1 MACACNIISTPTHHL
16 IRQAMTQPK
25 FSPEATGA
33 GKTAR
38 ALLVGDRLDISGLER
53 SDVLS
58 TAPLAFQSG
67 SGVVALFRYGAVV
80 LVGLTP
86 LEEDEVLRGLQPR
99 ISGAFARREEE
110 TAIIEISAE
119 KDEQI
124 PPGGPIYVRALTT
137 ERLLVIADALAK
149 SVSLARDEKEVSAV
163 FEVLEPLARRL
174 AEQGR
179 TPGGRRSI
187 LKHIGNALL
196 VQHRVS
202 GRVAVEEKP
211 DVLWDRPDLERLY
224 ARLEDEYEIK
234 ERASALHRKLAVI
247 GETTTALTDLIDTQR
262 SIRLEFIIVMLIVFE
277 IVITFYQMFSGRGG
291 H

>member
-1 MACACNIISTPTHHL
+1 
-16 IRQAMTQPK
+16 MTQPK